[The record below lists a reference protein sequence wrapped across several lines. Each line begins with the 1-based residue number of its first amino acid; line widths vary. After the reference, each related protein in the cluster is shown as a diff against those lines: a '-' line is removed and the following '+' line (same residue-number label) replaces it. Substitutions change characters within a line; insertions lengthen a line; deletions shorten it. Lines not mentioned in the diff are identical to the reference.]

1 MFHLQRIAVKSKTKS
16 AAWLLSLLLLLVEAG
31 ALADELNHQL
41 HKPDKPCAQ
50 CIFASHAGNAPVAV
64 PIFFGACA
72 PESHA
77 LPVSLPTPRR
87 QRFHAYSGRAPPL
100 HSEI

>member
-1 MFHLQRIAVKSKTKS
+1 MHLRRIAVNSKTKF

-64 PIFFGACA
+64 PLVFGVCA
-72 PESHA
+72 PEVHA
-77 LPVSLPTPRR
+77 PPVSLPAPYP
-87 QRFHAYSGRAPPL
+87 QSFHAYSGRAPPL
-100 HSEI
+100 RFEI

>member
-1 MFHLQRIAVKSKTKS
+1 MNSKTKF

-50 CIFASHAGNAPVAV
+50 CIFANHLGKAPVTAPLVFIACV
-64 PIFFGACA
+64 P
-72 PESHA
+72 ETHA
-77 LPVSLPTPRR
+77 LPVSLPALRLQEFR
-87 QRFHAYSGRAPPL
+87 AYAVRAPPL
-100 HSEI
+100 HSAI